1 MRTLSAFTV
10 LFLVGACQ
18 APPAEM
24 TVDLEANKQVVRD
37 VYTALDAQDYDK
49 IRSLMAEDFTLGLV
63 GTSEV
68 MNTEAMLERVRAS
81 FAAFPDYTHV
91 VDFMVAEGDW
101 VAVKVTL
108 RATHQG
114 EIYGIPASGKAV
126 EYGGAHFIRVVDGL
140 VQETLLMENDL
151 SLLTQI
157 GMQLVPAEE
166 R

>member
-1 MRTLSAFTV
+1 MRGLVAVALLALLS
-10 LFLVGACQ
+10 ACQ
-18 APPAEM
+18 APPPEM

-37 VYTALDAQDYDK
+37 VYTALDSQDYDK

-63 GTSEV
+63 GTPEV

-114 EIYGIPASGKAV
+114 EIFGIPASGKAV
-126 EYGGAHFIRVVDGL
+126 EYGGAHFVRVVDGL
-140 VQETLLMENDL
+140 VHETLLMENDL

-157 GMQLVPAEE
+157 GMQLVPAQE